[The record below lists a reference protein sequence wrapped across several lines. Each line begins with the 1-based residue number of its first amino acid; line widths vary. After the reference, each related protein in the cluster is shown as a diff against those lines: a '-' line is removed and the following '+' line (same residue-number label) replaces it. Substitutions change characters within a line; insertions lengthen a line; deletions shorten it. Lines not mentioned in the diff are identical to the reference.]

1 MVTNIIGSAYL
12 KIRDYDN
19 ARIYNE
25 KTIVLNKKFDEGYY
39 NLAYTYWQLGQL
51 DLAEKNCLKAIKT

>member
-19 ARIYNE
+19 ARIYNGNSSKQE
-25 KTIVLNKKFDEGYY
+25 I
-39 NLAYTYWQLGQL
+39 
-51 DLAEKNCLKAIKT
+51 